1 MRKMVLTMLGYA
13 CISSVVCMKAEAQ
26 SVTLYGI
33 LDTGIEYVSHA
44 NSAGASVVR
53 EPINTGTAPSRWG
66 VTGKESLGG
75 DWTAIFTLESG
86 FDVGTGSLKQGGRL
100 FGRQAFAG
108 IDGPYGSLTFGRQYS
123 MLLQELVPFDSIGPN
138 IYGFGS
144 FDPWIPNSRSD
155 STIAYRKIIGNLS
168 AGFTYSFG
176 RDNSPTGGSNTP
188 GEGTC
193 AGSLPGNASAC
204 KEWSAMLSYTGDP
217 WGIGIGYDSQNGG
230 PGSAV
235 NMFNGVAPLPFS
247 SSSNRDARLLANT
260 YYKFGAV
267 KVSALWEYR
276 HVEPQTSSRAGITSN
291 QVTLEALYQITAAL
305 SVEGLVQRIVNS
317 QQDTRANMEMA
328 NVTYLLSKRTAL
340 YANLAFLQN
349 SAKAAYSISLGGSTP
364 GVGMSQLG
372 AMVGIRH
379 SF

>member
-1 MRKMVLTMLGYA
+1 M
-13 CISSVVCMKAEAQ
+13 SSVVCTKAEAQ

-33 LDTGIEYVSHA
+33 VDTGIEYVNHA

-53 EPINTGTAPSRWG
+53 EPINTGTTPSRWG
-66 VTGKESLGG
+66 LTGKEPLGA
-75 DWTAIFTLESG
+75 DWKAIFTLESG
-86 FDVGTGSLKQGGRL
+86 FDVGTGISKQGGRL
-100 FGRQAFAG
+100 FGRQAFVG
-108 IDGPYGSLTFGRQYS
+108 IDGPYGTLTLGRQYS
-123 MLLQELVPFDSIGPN
+123 MLLQELVQFSWIGSN

-144 FDPWIPNSRSD
+144 LDPWIPNSRSD
-155 STIAYRKIIGNLS
+155 NTIAYRKNIGNLS

-193 AGSLPGNASAC
+193 AGTLPGNASAC
-204 KEWSAMLSYTGDP
+204 REWSAMLSYTGDP

-235 NMFNGVAPLPFS
+235 NMFNGLAPATFTS
-247 SSSNRDARLLANT
+247 SGNRDTRLLADT
-260 YYKFGAV
+260 YFKSGAL
-267 KVSALWEYR
+267 KVSMIWEHR
-276 HVEPQTSSRAGITSN
+276 HVQPQTSLGTGITSN
-291 QVTLEALYQITAAL
+291 QVTLEALYQFTPAF
-305 SVEGLVQRIVNS
+305 SVEGLIQRIVNS
-317 QQDTRANMEMA
+317 QQDTRANMEMVNA
-328 NVTYLLSKRTAL
+328 TYLLSKRTAL

-349 SAKAAYSISLGGSTP
+349 STRAAYSISLGGATP
-364 GVGMSQLG
+364 GAGMSQLG